1 MHVWGIGTRTSVLQR
16 GSGDSELV
24 GDPRGT
30 GLQERRSL
38 MAVASWIGAKRRGG
52 YWLRRY
58 AT

>member
-1 MHVWGIGTRTSVLQR
+1 MAEIGER
-16 GSGDSELV
+16 V

-38 MAVASWIGAKRRGG
+38 MAVGSWIGAKRRGG